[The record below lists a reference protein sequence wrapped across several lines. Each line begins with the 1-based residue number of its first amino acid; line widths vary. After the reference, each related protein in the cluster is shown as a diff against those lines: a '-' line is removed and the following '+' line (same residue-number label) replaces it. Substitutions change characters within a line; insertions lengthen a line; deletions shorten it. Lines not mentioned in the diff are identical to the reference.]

1 MIRIAVLLN
10 RTLSGQPGAR
20 LAGLSLAA
28 RAVLSAQQAGI
39 ERVLILG
46 GEDPAR
52 WLPARGQARVE
63 WLPGED
69 GTEVAALR
77 RLSGRLEEPFLVFF
91 ADSVVEPR
99 ALALLRPTELNGRLW
114 VRVQPASAEEGAAA
128 SVYVASPALLG
139 RLESVAARLA
149 TLEAL
154 WNHWDTGE
162 KDCIQ
167 PAEGLTWERTTDRK
181 RLSRIERELALS
193 QLKPTDGVFAR
204 FNKTVVG
211 WPLIRLFVRTPATPN
226 FISGLGLVLGLLAG
240 GVFAHGGYWWALLG
254 SLFMYASAI
263 MDHVDGMVA
272 RLKFQQSDFGTWFET
287 TVDYTSYFAVY
298 VGMGIGLYRE
308 NQHAY
313 YLLLGG
319 LFAFGAVVSYVVQNR
334 QRRII
339 SGDRPAD
346 YARRWHAKTEAH
358 GGEDFFHYF
367 ARKTYFL
374 IRRAVAPYF
383 IILFCLLDI
392 RGYLLA
398 ISALT
403 ANLVW
408 SLTLYNNRLFERSPV
423 LESSSESVK

>member
-1 MIRIAVLLN
+1 
-10 RTLSGQPGAR
+10 
-20 LAGLSLAA
+20 
-28 RAVLSAQQAGI
+28 
-39 ERVLILG
+39 
-46 GEDPAR
+46 
-52 WLPARGQARVE
+52 
-63 WLPGED
+63 
-69 GTEVAALR
+69 
-77 RLSGRLEEPFLVFF
+77 
-91 ADSVVEPR
+91 
-99 ALALLRPTELNGRLW
+99 
-114 VRVQPASAEEGAAA
+114 
-128 SVYVASPALLG
+128 
-139 RLESVAARLA
+139 
-149 TLEAL
+149 
-154 WNHWDTGE
+154 
-162 KDCIQ
+162 
-167 PAEGLTWERTTDRK
+167 
-181 RLSRIERELALS
+181 
-193 QLKPTDGVFAR
+193 
-204 FNKTVVG
+204 
-211 WPLIRLFVRTPATPN
+211 
-226 FISGLGLVLGLLAG
+226 
-240 GVFAHGGYWWALLG
+240 
-254 SLFMYASAI
+254 MYASAI

-298 VGMGIGLYRE
+298 VGMAVGLYRE

-334 QRRII
+334 QRKSI

-346 YARRWHAKTEAH
+346 YARRWHAQTEAH

-408 SLTLYNNRLFERSPV
+408 SLTLYNNRLFQRSPA
-423 LESSSESVK
+423 LKSSSESVQ